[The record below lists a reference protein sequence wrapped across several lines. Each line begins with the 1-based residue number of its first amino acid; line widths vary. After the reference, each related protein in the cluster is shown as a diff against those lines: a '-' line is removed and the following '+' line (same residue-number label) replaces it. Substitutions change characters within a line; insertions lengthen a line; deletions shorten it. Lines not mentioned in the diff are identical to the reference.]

1 MCVRAVVPYGL
12 ADLQGLE
19 FPDQPGADDK
29 ADQQGRNR
37 GINRSECDVPKDIEI
52 GEFIVKGI

>member
-1 MCVRAVVPYGL
+1 MCVRPIVPYGL

-19 FPDQPGADDK
+19 FPDQPGTDDK

-37 GINRSECDVPKDIEI
+37 SIYRPERDVPKDIEI

>member
-1 MCVRAVVPYGL
+1 MCVRAVIPYGL
-12 ADLQGLE
+12 ADLERLE

-37 GINRSECDVPKDIEI
+37 SVNRSERDIPKDIEI